1 MSRIEEALEKA
12 ARLRSTPDV
21 TPETVPASA
30 AVVAPTTS
38 YVMPERT
45 LSVNNELIV
54 TNKDSNSAI
63 AEEYRKLKSIL
74 VKLAKGET
82 FRNTIMV
89 TSSVASEG
97 KSVTALNLAIT
108 LAQEYDHTVL
118 LIDADLRKPSLHR
131 YLGVSQ
137 TPGLVECLMDDH
149 PLEQAL
155 VKTGIGKLTLL
166 PTGRRMDNPVELFT
180 SKKMKDFLFE
190 VKHRYPDRF
199 VIIDTTPTLP
209 FAEPRFLA
217 QLVDGTIFV
226 VREGICSLVNV
237 AHALEELKSSNI
249 FGVVYNDATRR
260 SSDSGYYYYG
270 YYGGYYGGYGYGY
283 GYGGNYGYGG
293 KRYGGYGYGS
303 GSGKSDQTPK
313 SPAGAPPA

>member
-12 ARLRSTPDV
+12 ARLRTTPDSALDTRPERAKV
-21 TPETVPASA
+21 TAPA
-30 AVVAPTTS
+30 TE
-38 YVMPERT
+38 YVMPERM
-45 LSVNNELIV
+45 LSVTNELIV

-63 AEEYRKLKSIL
+63 AEEYRKLKSIV

-82 FRNTIMV
+82 FRNTLMI
-89 TSSVASEG
+89 TSSVACEG

-131 YLGVSQ
+131 YLGVNQ
-137 TPGLVECLMDDH
+137 TPGLVECLMDDL
-149 PLEQAL
+149 PVAQAL

-180 SKKMKDFLFE
+180 SKKMTDFIYE

-209 FAEPRFLA
+209 FAESRFLA
-217 QLVDGTIFV
+217 QIVDGTIFV

-237 AHALEELKSSNI
+237 AHALEELKSSTI

-260 SSDSGYYYYG
+260 SSDSGYYYG
-270 YYGGYYGGYGYGY
+270 YYGGYYGGYGYGSGY
-283 GYGGNYGYGG
+283 GYGGNYG
-293 KRYGGYGYGS
+293 KRYGGYGYGG
-303 GSGKSDQTPK
+303 GSGKSEQ
-313 SPAGAPPA
+313 GAPPPASVPK

>member
-12 ARLRSTPDV
+12 ARLRTGSDSTLDTRPV
-21 TPETVPASA
+21 LAEASA
-30 AVVAPTTS
+30 PATT
-38 YVMPERT
+38 YVMPERALT
-45 LSVNNELIV
+45 VTNELIV
-54 TNKDSNSAI
+54 TSKDSNSAI
-63 AEEYRKLKSIL
+63 AEEYRKLKSII
-74 VKLAKGET
+74 VKLAMGDT
-82 FRNTIMV
+82 FQNVLMI
-89 TSSVASEG
+89 TSAVACEG

-108 LAQEYDHTVL
+108 LAHEYDHSVL
-118 LIDADLRKPSLHR
+118 LVDGDLRKPSLHR

-137 TPGLVECLMDDH
+137 TPGLVECLMDDL
-149 PLEQAL
+149 PLSQAL

-180 SKKMKDFLFE
+180 SKRMKDFIYE

-199 VIIDTTPTLP
+199 IIIDTTPTLP
-209 FAEPRFLA
+209 FAESRFLA

-270 YYGGYYGGYGYGY
+270 YYGGYYGYGSGYGY
-283 GYGGNYGYGG
+283 GYGGRYG
-293 KRYGGYGYGS
+293 KRYGGGYGYGGRQS
-303 GSGKSDQTPK
+303 GQAT
-313 SPAGAPPA
+313 PPAATEPT